1 MRLAI
6 DIPKQSGIQ
15 KNAINEYHWKDFWR
29 TFDGLWHLKLAPYH
43 AYVLFFIAISK
54 NSIIVNSR
62 KEFQRNFVRCYSQG
76 IILILI

>member
-43 AYVLFFIAISK
+43 ASQ
-54 NSIIVNSR
+54 SR
-62 KEFQRNFVRCYSQG
+62 KTALLWTAAKNLREISSG
-76 IILILI
+76 IIPRELL